1 MKAKDLA
8 EFLMTVMHY
17 ATTLGIEAAVQI
29 MSNWIGA
36 GEGIT
41 AEDFRRLREDHK
53 APETYLS
60 ERQRKILGLPV
71 PANDG
76 QADE

>member
-8 EFLMTVMHY
+8 EFLMTVLHY

-36 GEGIT
+36 GEGVT
-41 AEDFRRLREDHK
+41 AEDFGGCVKTTRLPR
-53 APETYLS
+53 S
-60 ERQRKILGLPV
+60 S
-71 PANDG
+71 
-76 QADE
+76 

>member
-8 EFLMTVMHY
+8 EFLMTVLHY

-36 GEGIT
+36 GEGVT

-53 APETYLS
+53 APDKYLS
-60 ERQRKILGLPV
+60 DRQRKILGLPV
-71 PANDG
+71 PDP
-76 QADE
+76 DEQTDE